1 MNEEKK
7 GLTQLAV
14 QLVLLVAIV
23 AAALGLDYAFSDQQP
38 YIRYLIDTSALAA
51 VIVLVIILYRTSVK
65 RFRSKVIEVGA
76 QIDSDYQQY
85 MKQWEYPYA
94 ILTDQ
99 LRIVWCNDAFRHL
112 TGQDDGAG
120 KSLAD
125 LKIDW
130 GKEKPEWDP
139 IIKQIQRGDSYFRA
153 EMNQIRLRGVKD
165 MENNADYTQLY
176 SLSLKNVTREVVLE
190 QENLD
195 QQSVVGLFYV
205 DNYDQIMNSLSE
217 NQRPLLEAGVYR
229 LLSDQATELKG
240 VMTRLERDR
249 FLVIFPHKYLKN
261 LTEGKFAILDKIK
274 KMDSGSR
281 YQTTLSIGMGID
293 PDIETARKYARSGVD
308 LAMGRGGDQAVIR
321 SKNDQQFFGG
331 MTTTVENNTRVR
343 ARLIAYALKERI
355 EAADQVLVMGHAN
368 PDLDCFGAALG
379 MWRIVHELKKPVH
392 IAMSADK
399 HPAVDYLYR
408 RVSGEKD
415 YSDVLLDQE
424 KAEKFVSSSDK
435 TLLIVVDVNRKVI
448 VQFPDLLEKAKD
460 IVVIDHHRTAADSI
474 EGVTISYVE
483 PFASSAS
490 EMVTELMQYIL
501 ENPQLTSIDADG
513 LFAGIA
519 LDTKNFTVKTGVRTF
534 EAAAYLRRK
543 GADSVRVRKMFKND
557 MEDYKA
563 KARIVGGAEI
573 FSDKVAIASWASSL
587 PNASTVA
594 AQAADELLDIH
605 GIAASFV
612 LTEIDQGQI
621 NISARSL
628 GEFNV
633 QLIMEELGGG
643 GHLTMAG
650 AQLKNVTL
658 EEARRKLIEAIDK
671 VYPENREK
679 NDPKGDTNH
688 EDPAE

>member
-1 MNEEKK
+1 MNEKRK
-7 GLTQLAV
+7 GLTQLAAWLTL
-14 QLVLLVAIV
+14 LVLIV
-23 AAALGLDYAFSDQQP
+23 AADIGLGYVLSDQQP
-38 YIRYLIDTSALAA
+38 FAHYAVDACTIAA
-51 VIVLVIILYRTSVK
+51 VVVLVILLYRSLFK
-65 RFRSKVIEVGA
+65 QFRSKVIEVGA

-94 ILTDQ
+94 ILTAQ
-99 LRIVWCNDAFRHL
+99 LKVVWCNDAFRHL
-112 TGQDDGAG
+112 TGQEDGAG
-120 KSLAD
+120 KSLSD

-139 IIKQIQRGDSYFRA
+139 IIKQIRRGDSYFRA
-153 EMNQIRLRGVKD
+153 EMNQVRLRAVRD
-165 MENNADYTQLY
+165 EENSADYTQLY

-190 QENLD
+190 QEILD

-229 LLSDQATELKG
+229 LLSDQAAELKG

-249 FLVIFPHKYLKN
+249 FLVIFPHRN
-261 LTEGKFAILDKIK
+261 LQMLTDGKFAILDQIK

-281 YQTTLSIGMGID
+281 YQTTLSIGVGID
-293 PDIETARKYARSGVD
+293 PDIESARKYARSGVD

-321 SKNDQQFFGG
+321 SKNDQKFFGG

-355 EAADQVLVMGHAN
+355 EAADQVLIMGHAN

-379 MWRIVHELKKPVH
+379 MWRIVHEMKKPVH

-424 KAEKFVSSSDK
+424 NADKFVKSSDK

-448 VQFPDLLEKAKD
+448 VQFPELLEMAKD
-460 IVVIDHHRTAADSI
+460 IIVIDHHRTAADSI

-483 PFASSAS
+483 PFASSSS
-490 EMVTELMQYIL
+490 EMVTELMQYML

-573 FSDKVAIASWASSL
+573 FSDKVAIAAWTSSL

-612 LTEIDQGQI
+612 LTQIDQGQV

-628 GEFNV
+628 GELNV

-650 AQLKNVTL
+650 AQLKNVSL